1 MNNRKWTPP
10 PPNYDDFIRGIIAAP
25 EQKQEAVLAG
35 LQEIR
40 AYVIACSA
48 NGYRLNPDNISVLK
62 GTLGFLF
69 GEKDNSSLL
78 ALQNGETNIENIVSS
93 TQEMVNKANGD
104 EVGGFVAQLI
114 KKETV
119 GEMLDTL
126 RKARPFYGHDE
137 GTFMLETFQ
146 IGFTQHLRNYYKQQ
160 ARAAG
165 QASLDS
171 GLPPL

>member
-10 PPNYDDFIRGIIAAP
+10 PPNYDDYIRGIIAAP

-35 LQEIR
+35 LQEMW

-78 ALQNGETNIENIVSS
+78 ALQNGETNIENIVSP
-93 TQEMVNKANGD
+93 TQEMVRANGA
-104 EVGGFVAQLI
+104 EVGGFAAQLI
-114 KKETV
+114 KKKTV
-119 GEMLDTL
+119 GEMLDILGNT
-126 RKARPFYGHDE
+126 RPFYGHDE
-137 GTFMLETFQ
+137 GTFMLEKFK

-160 ARAAG
+160 ARAMG